1 MRPAIVASI
10 ALMVLCG
17 AAVAQDITP
26 WTEFYRVPIPDE
38 LPDHPRVFCTQ
49 ADLDRIRADYA
60 AGDAY
65 TRVCVDE
72 LVQAAR
78 SAASA
83 AGDEGDRPSR
93 GDFRRTA
100 ILAQAFA
107 VSGEE
112 GFGRLALERLLRA
125 ADVALTLEPTR
136 PRGLFTGS
144 TLSEGPV
151 AVDAAWAWDLIAS
164 APWVTD
170 EQRAHIED
178 DLLRRMGQESGHRC
192 AHANSSNWRSWAL
205 AIVASCGFA
214 TGDRELIDEAVNG
227 AWDPQ
232 RNVYLYGAVQQI
244 AHSIFADGIHWERS
258 VGYTYYTA
266 SALQWVMLAA
276 ENSGID
282 LWHTQIPGILGRFEG
297 GAGHEEFGPPGPRS
311 IRYMLDAQFYQAF
324 PDMSV
329 ARIND
334 SGTRNLAYH
343 PIYELAWERYGDP
356 KYAWLLSRKRGA
368 GGDAPGW
375 WSVWQPQGES
385 EVAPSDEAH
394 EGALGWRMKTGEA
407 ARAAL
412 VQDVHVSAGR
422 PASVSA
428 WVKALAMDGGS
439 AHIRCNTDSDA
450 IFSDRVREAGDWR
463 LVECALPAV
472 EGAPVGQ
479 TRRVRIH
486 LFLEGG
492 AGEVVWDEVEA
503 RAGGSEL
510 NYARNPGFETRS
522 ADGRGT
528 DFFSLVHAPA
538 DVPEGHFALTDDAT
552 IGLAGV
558 HERGCTNF
566 PVGGF
571 TILRADPLDLDAPA
585 VNITWGPYGSGHDHP
600 DRLAIAVYGQQR
612 IVCPDAGSWGYENPR
627 HLTWA
632 NQTMAHNTLTVD
644 EVAQNP
650 QGMSDG
656 IWASERD
663 TRVFGVQRLFHAGE
677 QLKAARFTC
686 DTAYDGVTMDRT
698 VCLVGGYLVDV
709 FRAMS
714 ADEHLYDLALHG
726 PGEVSAQATL
736 ADAPDG
742 WLSARGYEHLANVR
756 RGDAPELLRAT
767 FAGEDASLRLLQAA
781 PVGSQ
786 VIAADDPA
794 RKNEPPTSCVISRVR
809 GTQAAWVSV
818 LEPFAGEPSV
828 TGVVV
833 EPTQDGLRIVVT
845 HTRGSD
851 ELLVP
856 TDPAGAVTL
865 RRVNAGGAVVA
876 QEQGQGIID
885 AE

>member
-1 MRPAIVASI
+1 MRPAIAASI

-17 AAVAQDITP
+17 AAIAQDVTP
-26 WTEFYRVPIPDE
+26 WTELHRVPIPDE

-49 ADLDRIRADYA
+49 ADIDRIRADYA

-78 SAASA
+78 NAASA
-83 AGDEGDRPSR
+83 AGDASERPSR
-93 GDFRRTA
+93 DDFRRTA
-100 ILAQAFA
+100 TLAQAYA
-107 VSGEE
+107 ASGDEN
-112 GFGRLALERLLRA
+112 FGRLALERLLRA

-136 PRGLFTGS
+136 ARGLFTDS
-144 TLSEGPV
+144 TLGEGPL
-151 AVDAAWAWDLIAS
+151 AVDAAWAWDLIAG

-170 EQRAHIED
+170 EQRAHVED
-178 DLLRRMGQESGHRC
+178 DLLRRMGYESGHRC

-227 AWDPQ
+227 AWDAQ

-258 VGYTYYTA
+258 VGYTHYTA
-266 SALQWVMLAA
+266 GALQWVLLAA

-282 LWHTQIPGILGRFEG
+282 LWHAQIPGILGPFEG

-311 IRYMLDAQFYQAF
+311 IKYMLDAQFYQAF

-334 SGTRNLAYH
+334 SGTRNLPYH
-343 PIYELAWERYGDP
+343 SIYELAWERYGDP
-356 KYAWLLSRKRGA
+356 KYAWLISRKRGV

-375 WSVWQPQGES
+375 WSIWQPQGES

-394 EGALGWRMKTGEA
+394 EGLTGWRMKTGDA

-428 WVKALAMDGGS
+428 WVKALSMDGGS
-439 AHIRCNTDSDA
+439 AHIRCNTDTDA
-450 IFSDRVREAGDWR
+450 IFSERVTEAGDWR
-463 LVECALPAV
+463 RVECVLPAV
-472 EGAPVGQ
+472 EGSAAEK

-492 AGEVVWDEVEA
+492 AGEVVWDDVEA
-503 RAGGSEL
+503 GEGAPAL
-510 NYARNPGFETRS
+510 NYSRNPSFEAQS
-522 ADGRGT
+522 EDGRGT
-528 DFFSLVHAPA
+528 DFFSLVHAAA
-538 DVPEGHFALTDDAT
+538 DVPAGRFSLADDAT
-552 IGLAGV
+552 IGLVGLNT
-558 HERGCTNF
+558 RGCTNF

-571 TILRADPLDLDAPA
+571 TLLRADALDVNAPA
-585 VNITWGPYGSGHDHP
+585 VEATWGPYGSGHDHP

-612 IVCPDAGSWGYENPR
+612 IVCPDAGSWGYENPM

-632 NQTMAHNTLTVD
+632 NQTIAHNTLTVD

-650 QGMSDG
+650 QGMSNS
-656 IWASERD
+656 IWAGEGN

-677 QLKAARFTC
+677 LLKAARFTC

-698 VCLVGGYLVDV
+698 LCLVGGYLVDV
-709 FRAMS
+709 FRATS
-714 ADEHLYDLALHG
+714 ADEHLYDLALHAE
-726 PGEVSAQATL
+726 GEVSAESAL
-736 ADAPDG
+736 ASAPDG
-742 WLSARGYEHLANVR
+742 WLTARGYEHLSDVR
-756 RGDAPELLRAT
+756 RGDAPGVLRAT
-767 FAGEDASLRLLQAA
+767 FAGEGASLRLLQVA
-781 PVGSQ
+781 PEGAQ
-786 VIAADDPA
+786 VIAADDPV
-794 RKNEPPTSCVISRVR
+794 RPNERPTSCVISRVR
-809 GTQAAWVSV
+809 GSQVVWVSV
-818 LEPFAGEPSV
+818 LEPFAGESSV
-828 TGVVV
+828 SDVAVDTLQG
-833 EPTQDGLRIVVT
+833 GLRIALT
-845 HTRGSD
+845 HEGGSD
-851 ELLVP
+851 ELVVP
-856 TDPAGAVTL
+856 TEAEGAVEL
-865 RRVNAGGAVVA
+865 RRLGVDGAVVA
-876 QEQGQGIID
+876 QEAAQGIT
-885 AE
+885 ELE